1 MSYIEQGRSVGPA
14 PVKPE
19 VDSMQGMQPFE
30 QMERF
35 SSNATKSEKKIIAYI
50 LAHRSDVPFLSV
62 SGLAEA
68 CGVGDATVSRF
79 CRALGYEGYAAFRV
93 ALSRALTSSPLLSVT
108 PMSEEIRMED
118 TVEEMA
124 HKLLA
129 NNISAMTETLFLM
142 QADAVRQAVQYLSE
156 AGCVYCFGQGAS
168 GLIAQDAWARF
179 STVSPRFHTISDN
192 HLQTCAMSLCSA
204 GDVLLYF
211 SYSGATR
218 DGEDLLRL
226 ARENEVKVILVTR
239 HARSPAARYA
249 DVVLPC
255 GSKEAP
261 LQTGSIS
268 AKIAQLFLVDVL
280 VNEFCRRNPQDTA
293 RNRERTARAVT
304 TKHL

>member
-1 MSYIEQGRSVGPA
+1 METV
-14 PVKPE
+14 
-19 VDSMQGMQPFE
+19 QPFE
-30 QMERF
+30 QLEHF
-35 SSNATKSEKKIIAYI
+35 FSNATKSEKKIISYI
-50 LAHRSDVPFLSV
+50 LAHKSDVPFLSV

-68 CGVGDATVSRF
+68 CNVGDATVSRF
-79 CRALGYEGYAAFRV
+79 CRALGYEGYASFKV
-93 ALSRALTSSPLLSVT
+93 TLSKALSSEPLLSVT
-108 PMSEEIRMED
+108 PMGEEMQIRMED

-124 HKLLA
+124 RKLLA

-142 QADAVRQAVQYLSE
+142 QADAIHQAIQYLSG

-179 STVSPRFHTISDN
+179 STVSPRFHTIPDN
-192 HLQTCAMSLCSA
+192 HLQTCAISLCSA
-204 GDVLLYF
+204 KDVLLYF

-226 ARENEVKVILVTR
+226 ARENGVKIILITR
-239 HARSPAARYA
+239 HTKSPAARYA

-255 GSKEAP
+255 GSRETP

-268 AKIAQLFLVDVL
+268 AKVAQLFLVDIL
-280 VNEFCRRNPQDTA
+280 VNEFCRQNPQDTA
-293 RNRERTARAVT
+293 LNRERTARSVT